1 MALTRRQF
9 LTLTGGTAAT
19 AVVFQACGV
28 PANEVLA
35 QSPVR
40 MPEDLVSGLDNWYAT
55 VSDQSPGGDGIVVR
69 VMEGRAHKVEG
80 NVDYPIN
87 RGKHNALSEAAL
99 QSVYHP
105 DRIKG
110 PMVRTGNRG
119 SGQFDEISWTDALSR
134 VADQLS
140 AVRNKAGIVTVT
152 RPANGHVEVVTD
164 RFVSKLG
171 GRRLSYEPLENTTL
185 RAAVNR
191 VFGQTTLPDFDI
203 ENTDY
208 LLSFGADFLSTWLSP
223 VRFSRG
229 YGEFRQGDRERG
241 TMVHVDSRFSMT
253 AANAD
258 EWVFVN
264 PGWEGML
271 AMSMINVIVND
282 GPGDSGATAALTG
295 NGAVDL
301 GAYAPET
308 IGPQAGVDADKIR
321 RIAHEFAEHSPSLA
335 VGGGSAAAH
344 TNGLFN
350 LQAIYS
356 LNHLAG
362 SVNSAGGVVF
372 NPEPAFG
379 PTVASDS
386 FTSIQQLVT
395 DMNGGGVQ
403 ALLVRGADPVYGMPE
418 AAGFQE
424 ALRNVPLIVSFSG
437 HMDDTTAMADVVLP
451 EHNALEDW
459 GTQVPEPGPGYQ
471 MVGFQQAVIRPFFE
485 NRGVHLG
492 TKSFPEVLMALAQV
506 LDVDL
511 ELDGETFKDVIRADM
526 RKIYDDGRGS
536 VGMTPTTQ
544 YTTFEA
550 FWNACLQHG
559 FWSDESAR
567 FVGQAPAPQQLPAT
581 PQNPSF
587 GRPEGSSGFA
597 LAPFASSSLT
607 DGRGAHLPWLQA
619 MPDPLTT
626 AVWRTWVEINS
637 AKAEEMDIKEG
648 DVIRV
653 TSTDGRSI
661 EAIAYPHPGVSP
673 DVVSIPFGQGH
684 DAGGRYAEGRGS
696 NVFSMLT
703 PLADTETGALAWSAT
718 RVNIEKTDEWFR
730 LPRFENTAPDLATD
744 PDQHIIELTPN
755 G

>member
-35 QSPVR
+35 QSPVQ

-69 VMEGRAHKVEG
+69 VMEGRARKVEG

-99 QSVYHP
+99 QGVYHP
-105 DRIKG
+105 DRING
-110 PMVRTGNRG
+110 PLVRTGNRG
-119 SGQFDEISWTDALSR
+119 SGQFDEVSWTDALSR
-134 VADQLS
+134 VADHLS
-140 AVRNKAGIVTVT
+140 GVQDKAGIVAMT
-152 RPANGHVEVVTD
+152 RPANGHADIVTE

-185 RAAVNR
+185 RMAVES

-203 ENTDY
+203 ENSDY
-208 LLSFGADFLSTWLSP
+208 LLSFGADFLGTWLSP
-223 VRFSRG
+223 VRFSRA

-264 PGWEGML
+264 PGWEGMF
-271 AMSMINVIVND
+271 AMSMIRVMVD
-282 GPGDSGATAALTG
+282 DSLGNAGAVAALTG
-295 NGAVDL
+295 GVDL
-301 GAYAPET
+301 GPYAPET
-308 IGPQAGVDADKIR
+308 VGPQAGVDADKIR
-321 RIAHEFAEHSPSLA
+321 RIAHEFAERSPSLA
-335 VGGGSAAAH
+335 IGGGSAAAH

-372 NPEPAFG
+372 NPEPAIG
-379 PTVASDS
+379 STADSDS
-386 FTSIQQLVT
+386 FGSIQQLVT
-395 DMNGGGVQ
+395 DINGGGVQ
-403 ALLVRGADPVYGMPE
+403 ALLVRGADPVYGVPE
-418 AAGFQE
+418 ATGFQE

-451 EHNALEDW
+451 EHHALEDW
-459 GTQVPEPGPGYQ
+459 GTHVPEPGPGYQ
-471 MVGFQQAVIRPFFE
+471 VVGFQQAVVRPFFE
-485 NRGVHLG
+485 GRGVHLG
-492 TKSFPEVLMALAQV
+492 TKNFTEVLMALAQV
-506 LDVDL
+506 LDVDMAL
-511 ELDGETFKDVIRADM
+511 EGDTIRDIIRADM
-526 RKIYDDGRGS
+526 RKVYDEDRGS
-536 VGMTPTTQ
+536 VGTTPTTQ
-544 YTTFEA
+544 YTTFET

-567 FVGQAPAPQQLPAT
+567 FVGQTPAPQQLPDV
-581 PQNPSF
+581 PQPPNF
-587 GRPEGSSGFA
+587 GRVETSSDFA
-597 LAPFASSSLT
+597 LVPFSSTSLT

-637 AKAEEMDIKEG
+637 TKAEEMDIKEG

-661 EAIAYPHPGVSP
+661 EAIAYPHVAISP

-684 DAGGRYAEGRGS
+684 SAGGQYAEGRGS

-703 PLADTETGALAWSAT
+703 PLADTVTGALAWSAT
-718 RVNIEKTDEWFR
+718 RVNIEKTDEWIR
-730 LPRFENTAPDLATD
+730 LPRFENTAPDLAED
-744 PDQHIIELTPN
+744 PDQHIIKLTPN